1 MYKKVSFYDIISIMA
16 IKFNILS
23 NSGSGKG
30 LKIFES
36 SAYKEH
42 EQTPMARKFWNIR
55 WNVGIWII
63 CAILFGLSFA
73 VEHIW
78 RYGWGPASIHWA
90 LLYCKNLLLTFG
102 LSAIAEVPYW
112 ISRTLQHP
120 DFASITPL
128 LPILGYYFLVD
139 DTFKSEFNPH
149 GKDNYDEKSARKAT
163 ADDIKKMG
171 QDPKNKEGLFNGF
184 MMVLG
189 YFKYKNKSTPLM
201 FDEALSALCLAPPGT
216 GKTAGVVIPT
226 ILDCDKVSMIINDPK
241 PELKQ
246 ATSGYRATVGPV
258 FIMNWAGQDDPQR
271 GIYYPS
277 WNPLSPEH
285 VPYNSE
291 QRDLYIDAICKVLV
305 PDAKSG
311 TADPHWAN
319 TGRAGLSGLVNFI
332 VSKVE
337 RAKADDYFYTRLN
350 NGTFNSD
357 DAALLG
363 DYYLSMMNDPN
374 AYAAY
379 SLLQKGEL
387 NTTNYVHV
395 GTWANIQDSWRGK
408 EASFAMILDWLTSS
422 QVAIAEEME
431 ERRRQGDQMVMMADP
446 MKDLLLNAVEE
457 ARRYA
462 YANRAVSEL
471 TQLANTPDKERGSI
485 LSTMM
490 EGLAIFRNAAVRNR
504 TSHSDFH
511 FADLRGMKD
520 PRDGKIKP
528 VTVYLSINMVDAQAL
543 NPITAIF
550 IELMSNYL
558 LAHNT
563 DQVVDGVKMGPCPV
577 LFVLDEMPKMQKLDA
592 VIQGPDLGRG
602 RKVSYLIIGQ
612 DIHQISER
620 YGNDAASTIIS
631 TTAAKIVMRQN
642 DIETA
647 KKFASM
653 IGMKKT
659 KKIEIK
665 DDKEVETPKEEP
677 LYSEYDI
684 MKLGKGKQIVIYQG
698 WYHRPIEA
706 EQEFHF
712 LNKTPV
718 QKRLHEK
725 VLMGEASP
733 LPEFLIPSHHAIM
746 GYDGTPRVLNPNT
759 NEIKILEP
767 LH

>member
-1 MYKKVSFYDIISIMA
+1 MA

-23 NSGSGKG
+23 ASGSGKG

-42 EQTPMARKFWNIR
+42 EQTPMARKFWEMR
-55 WNVGIWII
+55 WDVGIWLI
-63 CAILFGLSFA
+63 CALLFGLSFA
-73 VEHIW
+73 VEHVW
-78 RYGWGPASIHWA
+78 RYGWGPASEHWVY
-90 LLYCKNLLLTFG
+90 LYCKNLFLTFG

-112 ISRTLQHP
+112 IVRTMQHP
-120 DFASITPL
+120 DIASITPL
-128 LPILGYYFLVD
+128 LPILGYYFLAD
-139 DTFKSEFNPH
+139 STFKSEFNPH
-149 GKDNYDEKSARKAT
+149 SKDKYDEKSSRKAT
-163 ADDIKKMG
+163 ADDIKQMG
-171 QDPKNKEGLFNGF
+171 TNYKNKEGLFNGF

-189 YFKYKNKSTPLM
+189 YFKYKGKQTALM
-201 FDEALSALCLAPPGT
+201 FDESLSALCVAPPGT

-226 ILDCDKVSMIINDPK
+226 ILDCDTVSMIINDPK

-246 ATSGYRATVGPV
+246 KTSAYRATIGPV
-258 FIMNWAGQDDPQR
+258 FIMNWAGQDDPER

-277 WNPLSPEH
+277 WNPLSPDH
-285 VPYNSE
+285 IPYNPE

-311 TADPHWAN
+311 SADPHWAN

-337 RAKADDYFYTRLN
+337 RAKADDYFYARIM
-350 NGTFNSD
+350 NGTFNND
-357 DAALLG
+357 DAAVLG

-395 GTWANIQDSWRGK
+395 GTWANIPDAWRGH
-408 EASFAMILDWLTSS
+408 EASFSMILDWLTSS
-422 QVAIAEEME
+422 QVAIAEQME
-431 ERRRQGDQMVMMADP
+431 ERRRQGDQMVMMSDP
-446 MKDLLLNAVEE
+446 MKDLLLKAVEE

-511 FADLRGMKD
+511 FADLRGIKD
-520 PRDGKIKP
+520 PKDGKIKP
-528 VTVYLSINMVDAQAL
+528 VTVYLSVNLVDAQAV

-550 IELMSNYL
+550 IELMSSYL
-558 LAHNT
+558 LAHT
-563 DQVVDGVKMGPCPV
+563 PDTLVDGQRVGPCPV

-602 RKVSYLIIGQ
+602 CKVSYLIIGQ
-612 DIHQISER
+612 DIHQIRER
-620 YGNDAASTIIS
+620 YGEDAASTIIS
-631 TTAAKIVMRQN
+631 TTAAKIVLRQN
-642 DIETA
+642 DPETA
-647 KKFASM
+647 QRFSNMMGLKM
-653 IGMKKT
+653 TKKT
-659 KKIEIK
+659 ENK
-665 DDKEVETPKEEP
+665 DGKEVEVPKEEP
-677 LYSEYDI
+677 LYTEMDI
-684 MKLGKGKQIVIYQG
+684 MKLKEGKQIVIYQG

-706 EQEFHF
+706 DQERYF
-712 LNKTPV
+712 LNKTSI
-718 QKRLHEK
+718 QKKLFEK
-725 VLMGEASP
+725 VSMGEASP
-733 LPEFLIPSHHAIM
+733 LPEFLIPQHHAIM
-746 GYDGTPRVLNPNT
+746 GYAGTPRILNPNT

>member
-1 MYKKVSFYDIISIMA
+1 MA
-16 IKFNILS
+16 TKFNIFS
-23 NSGSGKG
+23 SSGSGKG
-30 LKIFES
+30 LSIFDS
-36 SAYKEH
+36 KKYKEH
-42 EQTPMARKFWNIR
+42 EQAPVARKFWNIR
-55 WNVGIWII
+55 WNVGVWLI
-63 CAILFGLSFA
+63 CAFAFGLSFA
-73 VEHIW
+73 VEHVW
-78 RYGWGPASIHWA
+78 RYGWGPATAHWVW
-90 LLYCKNLLLTFG
+90 LYIKNMFLTLG
-102 LSAIAEVPYW
+102 MSVIAEVPFW
-112 ISRTLQHP
+112 LSRTIHNP
-120 DFASITPL
+120 DFACVTPL
-128 LPILGYYFLVD
+128 IPVIVYYFLAD
-139 DTFKSEFNPH
+139 DTLRSEFNPA
-149 GKDNYDEKSARKAT
+149 GKDNYDEKTARKAT

-171 QDPKNKEGLFNGF
+171 TDWKNKEGLFKGF

-189 YFKYKNKSTPLM
+189 YFKYKGQSTALM
-201 FDEALSALCLAPPGT
+201 FDESLSALCLAPPGT
-216 GKTAGVVIPT
+216 GKTAGVVKPT
-226 ILDCDKVSMIINDPK
+226 ILDCDTVSMIINDPK

-246 ATSGYRATVGPV
+246 STSGYRSTVGPV
-258 FIMNWAGQDDPQR
+258 FIMNWAGQDDPAR

-285 VPYNSE
+285 IPYNPE
-291 QRDLYIDAICKVLV
+291 QRDLYIDSMAKVLV
-305 PDAKSG
+305 PDAKG
-311 TADPHWAN
+311 ANADPHWAN
-319 TGRAGLSGLVNFI
+319 TGRAGLSGMINFI

-337 RAKADDYFYTRLN
+337 RAKADDYFYTKIN
-350 NGTFNSD
+350 NGSLSKE

-379 SLLQKGEL
+379 SMLQKGEL
-387 NTTNYVHV
+387 NSTNYVHV
-395 GTWANIQDSWRGK
+395 GTWAHIPDAWRGR

-431 ERRRQGDQMVMMADP
+431 ERRKQGDQMVMMADP

-457 ARRYA
+457 ARRYS

-511 FADLRGMKD
+511 FSDLRGMVD

-528 VTVYLSINMVDAQAL
+528 VSVYLSINMVDAQAL

-563 DQVVDGVKMGPCPV
+563 DQVVDGIKMGPYPV

-602 RKVSYLIIGQ
+602 QKVSYLIIGQ
-612 DIHQISER
+612 DIHQIQEK
-620 YGNDAASTIIS
+620 YGADAAATIIS
-631 TTAAKIVMRQN
+631 TTAAKIVLRQN
-642 DIETA
+642 DPETA
-647 KKFASM
+647 KRFADM
-653 IGMKKT
+653 IGLKKT
-659 KKIEIK
+659 KKIEVK
-665 DDKEVETPKEEP
+665 DGKEVETPKEEP

-684 MKLGKGKQIVIYQG
+684 MRLPIGKQLVIYQG

-706 EQEFHF
+706 DQEREF
-712 LNKTPV
+712 LNKTPIE
-718 QKRLHEK
+718 KKLHEK

-746 GYDGTPRVLNPNT
+746 GYNGTPCVLNPNT

>member
-1 MYKKVSFYDIISIMA
+1 MA
-16 IKFNILS
+16 TKFNIFS
-23 NSGSGKG
+23 SSGSGKG
-30 LKIFES
+30 LSIFDS
-36 SAYKEH
+36 KKYKEH
-42 EQTPMARKFWNIR
+42 EQAPVARKFWNIR
-55 WNVGIWII
+55 WNVGVWLI
-63 CAILFGLSFA
+63 CAFAFGLSFA
-73 VEHIW
+73 VEHVW
-78 RYGWGPASIHWA
+78 RYGWGPASMHWIGI
-90 LLYCKNLLLTFG
+90 YIKNMFLTLG
-102 LSAIAEVPYW
+102 MSVIAEVPFW
-112 ISRTLQHP
+112 LSRTIHNP
-120 DFASITPL
+120 DFACVTPL
-128 LPILGYYFLVD
+128 IPVIVYYFLAD
-139 DTFKSEFNPH
+139 DTLRSEFNPA
-149 GKDNYDEKSARKAT
+149 GKDNYDEKTARKAT

-171 QDPKNKEGLFNGF
+171 TDWKNKEGLFKGF

-189 YFKYKNKSTPLM
+189 YFKYKGQSTALM
-201 FDEALSALCLAPPGT
+201 FDESLSALCLAPPGT
-216 GKTAGVVIPT
+216 GKTAGVVKPT
-226 ILDCDKVSMIINDPK
+226 ILDCDTVSMIINDPK

-246 ATSGYRATVGPV
+246 STSGYRSTVGPV
-258 FIMNWAGQDDPQR
+258 FIMNWAGQDNPGR

-285 VPYNSE
+285 IPYNPE
-291 QRDLYIDAICKVLV
+291 QRDLYIDSMAKVLV
-305 PDAKSG
+305 PDAKG
-311 TADPHWAN
+311 ANADPHWAN
-319 TGRAGLSGLVNFI
+319 TGRAGLSGMINFI

-337 RAKADDYFYTRLN
+337 RAKADDYFYTKIN
-350 NGTFNSD
+350 NGSLSKE

-379 SLLQKGEL
+379 SMLQKGEL
-387 NTTNYVHV
+387 NSTNYVHV
-395 GTWANIQDSWRGK
+395 GTWAHIPDAWRGR

-431 ERRRQGDQMVMMADP
+431 ERRKQGDQMVMMADP

-457 ARRYA
+457 ARRYS

-511 FADLRGMKD
+511 FSDLRGMVD

-528 VTVYLSINMVDAQAL
+528 VSVYLSINMVDAQAL

-563 DQVVDGVKMGPCPV
+563 DQVVDGIKMGPYPV

-602 RKVSYLIIGQ
+602 QKVSYLIIGQ
-612 DIHQISER
+612 DIHQIQEK
-620 YGNDAASTIIS
+620 YGADAAATIIS
-631 TTAAKIVMRQN
+631 TTAAKIVLRQN
-642 DIETA
+642 DPETA
-647 KKFASM
+647 KRFADM
-653 IGMKKT
+653 IGLKKT
-659 KKIEIK
+659 KKIEVK
-665 DDKEVETPKEEP
+665 DGKEVETPKEEP

-684 MKLGKGKQIVIYQG
+684 MRLPIGKQLVIYQG

-706 EQEFHF
+706 DQEREF
-712 LNKTPV
+712 LNKTPIE
-718 QKRLHEK
+718 KKLHEK

-746 GYDGTPRVLNPNT
+746 GYSGTPCVLNPNT

>member
-1 MYKKVSFYDIISIMA
+1 MA

-23 NSGSGKG
+23 SSGKGKG

-55 WNVGIWII
+55 WNIGVWLI
-63 CAILFGLSFA
+63 CAFAFGLSFA
-73 VEHIW
+73 VEHVW
-78 RYGWGPASIHWA
+78 RYGWGAATQNWLGI
-90 LLYCKNLLLTFG
+90 YIKNMFMTCG
-102 LSAIAEVPYW
+102 LSVIAEIPYW
-112 ISRTLQHP
+112 LVRTVQHP
-120 DFASITPL
+120 DFASICPV
-128 LPILGYYFLVD
+128 LPIIAYYFLAD
-139 DTFKSEFNPH
+139 DTLKAEFNPA

-163 ADDIKKMG
+163 VDDIKKMG
-171 QDPKNKEGLFNGF
+171 QDHKNKEGLFHGF

-189 YFKYKNKSTPLM
+189 YFKYKGKATPLM

-216 GKTAGVVIPT
+216 GKTQGVVFPT
-226 ILDCDKVSMIINDPK
+226 ILDCDNVSMIINDPK

-246 ATSGYRATVGPV
+246 TTSGYRSTVGPV
-258 FIMNWAGQDDPQR
+258 FIMNWAGQDEPER

-285 VPYNSE
+285 VPYSSE
-291 QRDLYIDAICKVLV
+291 QRDLYIDTICKVLV
-305 PDAKSG
+305 PDAKG
-311 TADPHWAN
+311 ANADPHWAN

-337 RAKADDYFYTRLN
+337 RAKADDYFYSRIN
-350 NGTFNSD
+350 NGTFNAD
-357 DAALLG
+357 DASLLG

-379 SLLQKGEL
+379 SMLQRGEL

-395 GTWANIQDSWRGK
+395 GTWNHIPDAWHGK
-408 EASFAMILDWLTSS
+408 EASLSMILDWLTSS
-422 QVAIAEEME
+422 QVAIAEQME

-446 MKDLLLNAVEE
+446 MKDLLLKAVEE

-462 YANRAVSEL
+462 YASRAVSEL

-485 LSTMM
+485 LSTMV

-520 PRDGKIKP
+520 PKDGKIKP
-528 VTVYLSINMVDAQAL
+528 ISVYLSINMVDAQAL

-558 LAHNT
+558 LAHNVNQT
-563 DQVVDGVKMGPCPV
+563 IDGTKMGPYPV
-577 LFVLDEMPKMQKLDA
+577 LFVLDEMPKMQRLDA

-602 RKVSYLIIGQ
+602 QKVSYLIIGQ

-642 DIETA
+642 DPETA
-647 KKFASM
+647 ERFSKM

-659 KKIEIK
+659 EKIEK
-665 DDKEVETPKEEP
+665 DADGKEVKKPKEEL
-677 LYSEYDI
+677 LYSAYDI
-684 MKLGKGKQIVIYQG
+684 MKLPRGKQLVIYQG

-706 EQEFHF
+706 EQVFHF
-712 LNKTPV
+712 YNKTPV
-718 QKRLHEK
+718 EKKLHEK

-746 GYDGTPRVLNPNT
+746 GYDGTPRMLNPNT